1 MIRRGPDIPAIDAL
15 EADRRLREDVDR
27 PILLDVREPDEFV
40 AIRAP
45 GATLFPTSTFMLRIA
60 ELPRDRPILVICR
73 SGNRS
78 ASVTDYL
85 LRSGWTDVVNIS
97 GGMIIWERA
106 GLPVR
111 RGPTTPGDEHLG
123 D

>member
-1 MIRRGPDIPAIDAL
+1 MIRRGPDIPAVDAL
-15 EADRRLREDVDR
+15 EADRRLREDVGR
-27 PILLDVREPDEFV
+27 PTLLDVREPDEFV

-45 GATLFPTSTFMLRIA
+45 GAALFPTSTFVLRIA

-85 LRSGWTDVVNIS
+85 LRSGWADVVNIS

-111 RGPTTPGDEHLG
+111 RGPTTPGEGLLG